1 MALMFKYNSCLDQT
15 LNNSHGQQNR
25 NPFQQTLLLIH
36 SLIMMM
42 EVFIIRKKFQSI
54 FLQIL
59 MIF

>member
-1 MALMFKYNSCLDQT
+1 MFKYNLCLDQT
-15 LNNSHGQQNR
+15 LNYSHGQQNQ
-25 NPFQQTLLLIH
+25 NPLQQILLLIH